1 MRHAITIF
9 TLLNLFTAQAQEKID
24 TLFYDASWSET
35 DIKENIQYYRLAAK
49 AEDGYDIVVYYI
61 HGGVYCTG
69 LISSLDSEFRIGY
82 FRFYDKG
89 WKLKC
94 EGNYKNNKQDGLWK
108 TYYYN
113 KKIKWEINYSE
124 GKYHGKLISYYPTGN
139 KKREDNYEMDSL
151 KSGECFSETG
161 ENVDF
166 YKFETMPK
174 FPGGDDSLMRYLMY
188 NVKYPKVALK
198 KEIEGQ
204 VLVNFV
210 INIDGSIGE
219 VKVKKSINPMLDE
232 EAVRLVK
239 LMPLWQAGMQDG
251 KAVPV
256 HFDLP
261 INFVLE

>member
-113 KKIKWEINYSE
+113 KKIKCEINY
-124 GKYHGKLISYYPTGN
+124 
-139 KKREDNYEMDSL
+139 
-151 KSGECFSETG
+151 
-161 ENVDF
+161 
-166 YKFETMPK
+166 
-174 FPGGDDSLMRYLMY
+174 
-188 NVKYPKVALK
+188 
-198 KEIEGQ
+198 
-204 VLVNFV
+204 
-210 INIDGSIGE
+210 
-219 VKVKKSINPMLDE
+219 
-232 EAVRLVK
+232 
-239 LMPLWQAGMQDG
+239 
-251 KAVPV
+251 
-256 HFDLP
+256 
-261 INFVLE
+261 